1 MFKDSVETIEM
12 LKAILKTIDE
22 GIHAV
27 DASGMTIFY
36 NEVAAR
42 LDGLKVP
49 QVLNQHVLYSFPS
62 LNQQTSTLLNVIK
75 TGKPI
80 INQHQTYTN
89 VNGKR
94 VDTVNTTLPLIVD
107 GELIGAIEISKDL
120 TKIKQLSEKL
130 LDMQAQFHKDRS
142 VTIKNG
148 HYASYHLEDFIS
160 ADPQIDQLKSLSKK
174 VSETSSPVL
183 IFGETGTGK
192 EVLIQGIHNHSLRKN
207 KPFIAQNCAAIP
219 SQLLESILFGTVKGS
234 FTGAVDRPGLFELA
248 DGGTLF
254 LDEINSMP
262 LDIQAKLLR
271 VLQDGVV
278 RRIGAVQGKLVNVRI
293 MAALN
298 EHPSEC
304 VKSNKLRE
312 DLYYRL
318 NVIFFEIPPLRHRI
332 SDIHLLAEHF
342 ISQYNV
348 QFKKQIKGL
357 SEEAFHLFQQYPWP
371 GNVRELKHVIEYAMN
386 MADDN
391 EEIKVADLP
400 HHLLATPSLAG
411 SIEQIPIPPL
421 REALAHRERELIS
434 KALSASDGNIQKAA
448 QLLKIPRQ
456 TLQYKLKI
464 NAH

>member
-27 DASGMTIFY
+27 DAKGMTIFY

-42 LDGLKVP
+42 LDGMKVP
-49 QVLNQHVLYSFPS
+49 EVLNNHVLDSFPS

-75 TGKPI
+75 TGMPI
-80 INQHQTYTN
+80 LNQHQSYTN
-89 VNGKR
+89 LNGKT
-94 VDTVNTTLPLIVD
+94 VDTVNTTLPLLVN

-120 TKIKQLSEKL
+120 SKIKQLTERL
-130 LDMQAQFHKDRS
+130 LDMQAQFHKES
-142 VTIKNG
+142 SAPVKNG
-148 HYASYHLEDFIS
+148 HYASFVLGDFLS
-160 ADPQIDQLKSLSKK
+160 SNPQIAKLKSIAKK
-174 VSETSSPVL
+174 VSKTTSPVL
-183 IFGETGTGK
+183 MYGETGTGK
-192 EVLIQGIHNHSLRKN
+192 EVLIQGIHNDSIRRN
-207 KPFIAQNCAAIP
+207 MPFIAQNCAAIP

-278 RRIGAVQGKLVNVRI
+278 RRVGAPQGKSVNVRI

-298 EHPSEC
+298 EHPAQC
-304 VKSNKLRE
+304 VQNNKLRE

-318 NVIFFEIPPLRHRI
+318 NVIFFEIPPLRERI
-332 SDIHLLAEHF
+332 EDITLLSQHF
-342 ISQYNV
+342 ISIYNE
-348 QFKKQIKGL
+348 QFGKNISRL
-357 SEEAFHLFQQYPWP
+357 SEEVLKIFHQYEWP

-386 MADDN
+386 MAEHQ
-391 EEIKVADLP
+391 EEIRGIDLP
-400 HHLLATPSLAG
+400 HHLQVQEGTKDVG
-411 SIEQIPIPPL
+411 STDEIMPL
-421 REALAHRERELIS
+421 REALHKKEKELIT
-434 KALSASDGNIQKAA
+434 KAMTETGGNIQRAA

-464 NAH
+464 KQS